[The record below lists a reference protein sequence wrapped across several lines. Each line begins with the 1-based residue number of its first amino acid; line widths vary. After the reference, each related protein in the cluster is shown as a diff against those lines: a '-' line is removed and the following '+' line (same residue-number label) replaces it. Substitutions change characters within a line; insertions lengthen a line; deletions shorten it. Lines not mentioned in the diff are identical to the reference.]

1 MPVFTVNVKW
11 GKEVY
16 KAVELS
22 TDESP
27 EVFKAQLFTLTS
39 VPPDRQKVMLKGAVI
54 KDDWGKAKLKNGVTL
69 LMMGTAEE
77 LPQEPVEKTV
87 FLEDMSESQL
97 VSAMDLSTGLQNLGN
112 TCYMNSTVQLLK
124 TVPELSVALKQFQ
137 GQSLPNLGT
146 ALSGSITASLRD
158 LYSQMEEKKFADI
171 PPLVLLQL
179 LRMQCPQ
186 FAEKNNEGH
195 FMQQDANECMM
206 EFMRILQE
214 NLKSTGK
221 RKDLVDQ
228 YFGVD
233 YSVTMKC
240 KDEEATEEP
249 ETKFSESSLQ
259 VNCFISHEVKYM
271 MTGIKSKLSE
281 ELTKNSPSLGRDA
294 KYQRE
299 SKISRLPSYLC
310 IQMVRFYF
318 KEKGNINAKIL
329 KDVKFPMS
337 FDMYEL
343 CTPELQKKLSP
354 MREKF
359 LAEEE
364 RKNEEKASLKLKGG
378 DAATNKKLEKENIEY
393 ERFDFEDDPG
403 SSNSGYYELQGI
415 ITHQGRSSSS
425 GHYVG
430 WVKNKGDD
438 WLKCDDDVVSPVKGE
453 DILKL
458 SGGGDWHIAYVLLY
472 GPQRL
477 EIHKPD
483 ETVAASC
490 TVTDTSAV
498 AMETDT
504 N

>member
-11 GKEVY
+11 GKEIY

-22 TDESP
+22 TDEPP
-27 EVFKAQLFTLTS
+27 EVFKAQLFTLTN
-39 VPPDRQKVMLKGAVI
+39 VAPERQKVMLKGVVI
-54 KDDWGKAKLKNGVTL
+54 KDDWGKAKLKNGVTI
-69 LMMGTAEE
+69 LMMGSAAE
-77 LPQEPVEKTV
+77 LPKEPAEKTV
-87 FLEDMSESQL
+87 FLEDLSESQL

-124 TVPELSVALKQFQ
+124 TVPELGDALKQFN
-137 GQSLPNLGT
+137 GQ
-146 ALSGSITASLRD
+146 ALSNIETDVSGSITASLRD
-158 LYSQMEEKKFADI
+158 LYSQMEEKKYAEV
-171 PPLVLLQL
+171 PPLFLLHL
-179 LRMQCPQ
+179 LRKQCPQ

-195 FMQQDANECMM
+195 FMQQDANECIM
-206 EFMRILQE
+206 EVMRILQQ

-221 RKDLVDQ
+221 RKDFIDQ
-228 YFGVD
+228 FFGVD

-240 KDEEATEEP
+240 KDEEAIEEA
-249 ETKFSESSLQ
+249 ETKFPESSLQ
-259 VNCFISHEVKYM
+259 VNCFISQEVKYM
-271 MTGIKSKLSE
+271 MTGIKSKLCE
-281 ELTKNSPSLGRDA
+281 EITKHSPSLGRDA

-310 IQMVRFYF
+310 IQMVRFFF

-329 KDVKFPMS
+329 KDVKFPMT

-343 CTPELQKKLSP
+343 CTPELQNKLSP

-364 RKNEEKASLKLKGG
+364 RKNEEKAAIKLKGG
-378 DAATNKKLEKENIEY
+378 DALANLKQEKKDVEY
-393 ERFDFEDDPG
+393 ERYDFENDPG

-415 ITHQGRSSSS
+415 VTHQGRSSSS
-425 GHYVG
+425 GHYVA
-430 WVKNKGDD
+430 WIKKKGDD
-438 WLKCDDDVVSPVKGE
+438 WLKCDDDTVSPVKGE

-472 GPQRL
+472 GPRRL
-477 EIHKPD
+477 EIHQPAKTD
-483 ETVAASC
+483 STTAETPIS
-490 TVTDTSAV
+490 
-498 AMETDT
+498 METDT